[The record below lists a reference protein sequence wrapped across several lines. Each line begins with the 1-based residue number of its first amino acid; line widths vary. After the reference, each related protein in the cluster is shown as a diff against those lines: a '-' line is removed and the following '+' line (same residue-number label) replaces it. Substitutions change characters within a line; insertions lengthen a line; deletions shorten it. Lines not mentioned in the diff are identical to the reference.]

1 MEVTNGDGLQL
12 RNMVCELGQLSR
24 PDGDV
29 TMFQG
34 DTSVTTAVYG
44 PGEVRM
50 NKEILNKATVETV
63 YKPKSGLPGC
73 AEKMFERTL
82 RNTCETFLLASLHPR
97 SSINII
103 VQEIQDSGSLL
114 SCSVNSC
121 CLALLDA
128 SVAMKFLVAAVTCA
142 IDSEDCVVLDP
153 TAKQEK
159 DSSAV
164 LTFVFE
170 NKDNSILTV
179 YTTGSYTVQ
188 QFQKCSQAC
197 REASKSVFDFY
208 KSSIEK
214 KLSKAA

>member
-1 MEVTNGDGLQL
+1 MEIPRSSGFQL
-12 RNMVCELGQLSR
+12 RHMMCEFGQLSR

-29 TMFQG
+29 TVFQG

-63 YKPKSGLPGC
+63 FKPKSGLPGC

-82 RNTCETFLLASLHPR
+82 RNTCETFLLAALHPR
-97 SSINII
+97 SSISII
-103 VQEIQDSGSLL
+103 VQEIQDSGSFL
-114 SCSVNSC
+114 SCCVNSC

-142 IDSEDCVVLDP
+142 IDSEECIILDP
-153 TAKQEK
+153 TVKQEK
-159 DSSAV
+159 DSCAV

-170 NKDNSILTV
+170 NKDDSILAV

-188 QFQKCSQAC
+188 QFQQCSQTC
-197 REASKSVFDFY
+197 GEASKAVFDFY
-208 KSSIEK
+208 RTSIEK
-214 KLSKAA
+214 KLSKAT

>member
-1 MEVTNGDGLQL
+1 MEITNKSNLHL
-12 RNMVCELGQLSR
+12 RSMVCELGQLSR

-34 DTSVTTAVYG
+34 DTSITTAIYG

-50 NKEILNKATVETV
+50 NKEIINKATVETV

-82 RNTCETFLLASLHPR
+82 RNTCETFLLAALHPR
-97 SSINII
+97 SSISIV

-114 SCSVNSC
+114 SCCVNSC

-142 IDSEDCVVLDP
+142 IDSEECIILDP

-159 DSSAV
+159 NSLAI

-170 NKDNSILTV
+170 NKDHSILTV
-179 YTTGSYTVQ
+179 YTTGSFTVQ
-188 QFQKCSQAC
+188 QFQQCSQTC
-197 REASKSVFDFY
+197 REASRAVFDFY
-208 KSSIEK
+208 RTSIEK
-214 KLSKAA
+214 KLSKAT